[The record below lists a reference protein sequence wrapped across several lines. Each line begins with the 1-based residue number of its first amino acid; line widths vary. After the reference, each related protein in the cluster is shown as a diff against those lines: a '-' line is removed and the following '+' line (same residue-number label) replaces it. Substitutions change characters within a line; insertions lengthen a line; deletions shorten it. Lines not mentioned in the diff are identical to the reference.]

1 MSVASLFAHGDV
13 TGRDQDVGGRD
24 RKITQLGLK
33 AAHFKHL
40 HIGKEVPTRQH
51 YEEIPHIPY
60 PFRKGW
66 GASFKDLYTDARR
79 MGNKQDEIEM
89 CVCKVSGCEGVN
101 FPHSSPYSVALCT
114 CS

>member
-13 TGRDQDVGGRD
+13 TGRDQDVRGRD

-51 YEEIPHIPY
+51 YEEIPHILS
-60 PFRKGW
+60 RKDGVLLLRTCILMHAGW
-66 GASFKDLYTDARR
+66 GL
-79 MGNKQDEIEM
+79 NKM
-89 CVCKVSGCEGVN
+89 R
-101 FPHSSPYSVALCT
+101 
-114 CS
+114 